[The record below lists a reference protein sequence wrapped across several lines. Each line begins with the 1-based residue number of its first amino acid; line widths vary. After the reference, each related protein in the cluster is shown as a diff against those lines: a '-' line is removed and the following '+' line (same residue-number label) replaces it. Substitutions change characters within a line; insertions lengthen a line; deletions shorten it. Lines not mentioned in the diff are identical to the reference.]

1 MLTNLSNNEAKRHAA
16 IDALKADDRGRD
28 DTLRKYTFLAC
39 RLLNVPMCFVSVLD
53 DEKQFVKSAQNVP
66 FTETSLTDAFC
77 AHTVR
82 SEQTLICNDTLQ
94 DDMFRHYRLV
104 HEAPFIRFYGGCPL
118 RTREGVIVGT
128 LCLLDSQAREFS
140 AEDIETFEKIADLV
154 SVFLETWHAVG
165 YVDIVTLLPN
175 RQRLLRDMSYLSGPD
190 NTLVIIDCIDI
201 AFAYEVA
208 RSLGMGA
215 VESLLQD
222 MALKLKAKLNLDGL
236 LYAVAVGR
244 FAFLLKDSESTTLEA
259 IADTLKGTQ
268 ASLNS
273 QIPLNLDIHIG
284 DSGAYSHELTPAEI
298 LRRAVSALHEAIS
311 QKKRFMTY
319 DAEIDNKKRNDF
331 QLLSELRKALHEGS
345 GLYLVY
351 QPKISLTTGSVT
363 GAEALIRWKH
373 PLLGEIMPGQ
383 FIPLVQR
390 TSLMS
395 ELTDWVIEHA
405 IRQISLWC
413 DKNFQV
419 PVSINLAASD
429 FSRPGFADAL
439 EEKMLSHTLSP
450 SLLSVECLETEKM
463 LESPDALEGLEMLK
477 LRGFRISLDDFGS
490 GYSNINVLRKIPM
503 DTIKLDRSIVGTIS
517 TDHGSLVIVRN
528 VIRLLKQLDYEVLAE
543 GVENE
548 ETVDILRGLGCDEV
562 QGYFYSRPLN
572 PELFEQWCEEH
583 AAV

>member
-28 DTLRKYTFLAC
+28 ETLRKYTFLAC
-39 RLLNVPMCFVSVLD
+39 RLLNIPMCFISVLD
-53 DEKQFVKSAQNVP
+53 DEKQYIKSAQNMP
-66 FTETSLTDAFC
+66 FSETSLSDAFC
-77 AHTVR
+77 AQTIR
-82 SEQTLICNDTLQ
+82 SEQTLICNDTRQ

-118 RTREGVIVGT
+118 KTREGVIVGT
-128 LCLLDSQAREFS
+128 LCLLDSQPRDFS
-140 AEDIETFEKIADLV
+140 QDDIETFENIAELV

-175 RQRLLRDMSYLSGPD
+175 RQRLLRDMSYLAGAD

-222 MALKLKAKLNLDGL
+222 MALQLKAKLRLDGL

-244 FAFLLKDSESTTLEA
+244 FAFMLKDKGSQSLKEISEL
-259 IADTLKGTQ
+259 LKGTQ
-268 ASLNS
+268 ASLNN

-284 DSGAYSHELTPAEI
+284 DSGDYSPQLNPPEI

-311 QKKRFMTY
+311 QKKMFMTY

-331 QLLSELRKALHEGS
+331 HLLAELRKALHEDS

-351 QPKISLTTGSVT
+351 QPKISLSTGEVT

-373 PLLGEIMPGQ
+373 PVLGEIMPGQ
-383 FIPLVQR
+383 FIPLVQK

-395 ELTDWVIEHA
+395 ELTDWVIDHA
-405 IRQISLWC
+405 ILQIRLWC
-413 DKNFQV
+413 DKNLLV

-439 EEKMLSHTLSP
+439 EEKMLSHTLP
-450 SLLSVECLETEKM
+450 ASLLSVECLETEKM
-463 LESPDALEGLEMLK
+463 LESPEALNGLEMLK

-490 GYSNINVLRKIPM
+490 GYSNINYLRKIPM

-543 GVENE
+543 GVENV
-548 ETVDILRGLGCDEV
+548 ETVNILRGLGCDEV
-562 QGYFYSRPLN
+562 QGYFYSKPLN
-572 PELFEQWCEEH
+572 PVVFEHWYRQR
-583 AAV
+583 AS

>member
-28 DTLRKYTFLAC
+28 ETLQKYTFLAC

-66 FTETSLTDAFC
+66 FTETSLSDAFC
-77 AHTVR
+77 AHTIR

-94 DDMFRHYRLV
+94 DETFMHYRLV
-104 HEAPFIRFYGGCPL
+104 HEAPYIRFYGGSPL

-128 LCLLDSQAREFS
+128 LCVLDSEAREFTH
-140 AEDIETFEKIADLV
+140 EQIETFEKIAELM

-175 RQRLLRDMSYLSGPD
+175 RQRLLRDMSYLNGADS
-190 NTLVIIDCIDI
+190 TLVIIDCLDI

-208 RSLGMGA
+208 RSMGMGA

-222 MALKLKAKLNLDGL
+222 MALQLKARLKLDGL

-244 FAFLLKDSESTTLEA
+244 YAFFLKDS
-259 IADTLKGTQ
+259 DTPCLQTISEKLTGTQ
-268 ASLNS
+268 ASLNN

-284 DSGAYSHELTPAEI
+284 DSGEFSPQLNPAEI

-319 DAEIDNKKRNDF
+319 DADIDDKKRNDF
-331 QLLSELRKALHEGS
+331 QLLAELRKALHERS

-351 QPKISLTTGSVT
+351 QPKISLTTGEVT

-383 FIPLVQR
+383 FIPLVQK

-405 IRQISLWC
+405 IRQLSLWG
-413 DKNFQV
+413 DKNLRV

-439 EEKMLSHTLSP
+439 EEKMLSHTLP
-450 SLLSVECLETEKM
+450 PALLSVECLETEKM
-463 LESPDALEGLEMLK
+463 LESPDALSGLEMLK
-477 LRGFRISLDDFGS
+477 LRGFKISLDDFGS

-517 TDHGSLVIVRN
+517 TDHASLVIVRN

-562 QGYFYSRPLN
+562 QGYYYSMPLN
-572 PELFEQWCEEH
+572 PDLFERWCEER
-583 AAV
+583 AAG